1 MRGKYYKNKHAMYR
15 VQQSVILYS
24 TSLNAVL
31 VIVVE
36 CGDVGMA
43 ASGIYDVDANSP
55 NMATPTVT
63 IQSPTRRTAL

>member
-1 MRGKYYKNKHAMYR
+1 MYR
-15 VQQSVILYS
+15 VQHSVILY